1 MACLCSCSTYR
12 YTSRQVA
19 VENHDIVA
27 SPTVVDVA
35 VDYANRVTATSRRC
49 KTVAEALQEAK
60 YKAIMN
66 NNIDIIVDMIYK
78 SEKRGGK
85 YRVTVTGFAG
95 YYKNSRTL
103 FDDIRRLGAVKKEDV
118 EKYLMLHNPE
128 VLEYMYQKDDIVKI
142 YHNENVP
149 SDK

>member
-1 MACLCSCSTYR
+1 MMVNVEYATPRWEQTGRVAAIVSTH
-12 YTSRQVA
+12 SSMG
-19 VENHDIVA
+19 
-27 SPTVVDVA
+27 SPA
-35 VDYANRVTATSRRC
+35 
-49 KTVAEALQEAK
+49 
-60 YKAIMN
+60 
-66 NNIDIIVDMIYK
+66 DIIVDMIYK
-78 SEKRGGK
+78 SEKRGWK

-128 VLEYMYQKDDIVKI
+128 VLQYMYQKDDIVKI